1 VLPATLVSGGVIS
14 GNTLGSMVNMNA
26 DEHRHEA
33 KTTPSHPEFLDEE
46 ELQSSPASD
55 ENQGQTDRKKEEW
68 HSFKTP

>member
-1 VLPATLVSGGVIS
+1 
-14 GNTLGSMVNMNA
+14 MVNMNA